1 MPDANAQVDDSS
13 VYLSTL
19 GSADDP
25 GPALRFSLSRYPS
38 YQKLMPERP
47 SGSTC
52 ARSWL
57 EDLMRD
63 IVEEG
68 TAHGVPDRMLK
79 ALFFGGDNRQSRHMK
94 ADPMLTELMRTV
106 DAVEFIMSA
115 CGEFI
120 LSSLASRFVDE
131 YTG

>member
-13 VYLSTL
+13 VYLTTL

-47 SGSTC
+47 SSSTC

-79 ALFFGGDNRQSRHMK
+79 ALFFGGDIRQSRHMK

-120 LSSLASRFVDE
+120 LSCLASQFVDE